1 MKATKKE
8 ICIDGYL
15 DHFQWLWNL
24 LKFLWSSTFPILTTQ
39 VQLFFRNLI
48 VLMLTSPFRPLP
60 CSDCASCP
68 HPRFLAKQAVAL
80 RWCRCSFR
88 TRLLMQ
94 HGGLGVFRPL
104 RLRKNTPKW
113 LGWFYMSYNG
123 SLSLGCVFHIPTSL
137 DPPCTCNDGAPTE
150 DTITL
155 GVTVAGWGGSHLRC
169 SK

>member
-1 MKATKKE
+1 MDIWIIFNDSGTFWSSY
-8 ICIDGYL
+8 GPQR
-15 DHFQWLWNL
+15 FPSWL
-24 LKFLWSSTFPILTTQ
+24 LKFNF
-39 VQLFFRNLI
+39 FFRNLI

-60 CSDCASCP
+60 CSDCPSCP

-113 LGWFYMSYNG
+113 LGGFYMSYNG
-123 SLSLGCVFHIPTSL
+123 SLSLGCVFQIPTSL
-137 DPPCTCNDGAPTE
+137 DPPCACNDGAPTE